1 MLSAAAAPVL
11 LIGGWSVAAAR
22 QPHGFDP
29 TTQTISALAAHGAA
43 DRWLMTSALVAV
55 GVCHMVTALG
65 LRCASPAG
73 RCVLA
78 TGGAAVVAVA
88 AIPQPV
94 NGTSTAH
101 ALAAGVSFVALAV
114 WPALASRGGHS
125 APWTLHPV
133 TGRLAAAVLLGLVS
147 WFAVTLLLD
156 AQVGLAERVAAGAEA
171 IWPFVVAGAAR
182 FRQAPEVHAG

>member
-1 MLSAAAAPVL
+1 MAAM
-11 LIGGWSVAAAR
+11 R

-43 DRWLMTSALVAV
+43 DRWLMTSALAAV

-65 LRCASPAG
+65 LRLASPAG

-78 TGGAAVVAVA
+78 TGGAALVAVA

-101 ALAAGVSFVALAV
+101 GLTAGVSFAALAV
-114 WPALASRGGHS
+114 WPALASRDGDNS
-125 APWTLHPV
+125 APWILRPV
-133 TGRLAAAVLLGLVS
+133 SGRLAAVVLLGLVS
-147 WFAVTLLLD
+147 WFAVTLVVD
-156 AQVGLAERVAAGAEA
+156 GQVGLAERMAAGAEA
-171 IWPFVVAGAAR
+171 IWPFLVVGTAR
-182 FRQAPEVHAG
+182 FWQPPAVHAG